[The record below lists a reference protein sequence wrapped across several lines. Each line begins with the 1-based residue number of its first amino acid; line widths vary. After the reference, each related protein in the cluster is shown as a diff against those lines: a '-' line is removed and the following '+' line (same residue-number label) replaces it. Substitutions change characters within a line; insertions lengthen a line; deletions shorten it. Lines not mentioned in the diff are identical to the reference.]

1 MPNYSTR
8 KERCIMNKRKGM
20 SNGKI
25 FIKLIKY
32 TWDASQ
38 LTFSALMVASLLF
51 SILRYSEIVVLE
63 WLFANTLEI
72 VKGANYDVMIRPILA
87 ILLILILNPVAEWL
101 EYLAQGYFWRRGNG
115 YMHSLYHERIN
126 RVDLIDYENVENYN
140 DFKKASLGNDEAPNG
155 IRVIVQIIFLYLP
168 FILIT
173 SIYLFSIKPML
184 VVALVLIFIPV
195 LISELI
201 KMSNNYNFEDKIA
214 SRKRKTEYFEDC
226 IVSKENFK
234 ETLINGSFNYF
245 YNLFSDS
252 NKEFSKAFISVKN
265 KLLKVSIIMRVINTL
280 GYLCVLALLVY
291 YLYNG
296 TISVGQFAA
305 VFYSIEKITSM
316 LQKLIEDIGGA
327 LVGISTTSFL
337 IRFLNEEK
345 AMGRE
350 EELSKVGDIV
360 LKNVSFKYPNAKEK
374 SLSNINLTIKAG
386 TSLAI
391 VGENGAGKST
401 LTKLIMGL
409 YTPSEGVVQYD
420 GDDIAKYSNSSKF
433 KNISAVFQN
442 FIKYKLS
449 AEDNIRISDISSQ
462 DSIENASSKINLSF
476 HDLKISN
483 ETMLCRE
490 FCGQDLSGGQ
500 WQRIAIARGLYR
512 PHDLIVLD
520 EPTAAIDPIE
530 EANVFSTFKKLNDDK
545 TCIFV
550 THRLGSTQIADKIIV
565 MENGQIVEEGTNQ
578 ELIKLKGKYY
588 KLLESQAKW
597 YER

>member
-1 MPNYSTR
+1 MPNYLTH

-32 TWDASQ
+32 TWDASP

-115 YMHSLYHERIN
+115 YMNSLYHERIN
-126 RVDLIDYENVENYN
+126 RVDLIDYENVENYH

-184 VVALVLIFIPV
+184 VVALVLIFIPI

-201 KMSNNYNFEDKIA
+201 RMSNNYNFEDKIA
-214 SRKRKTEYFEDC
+214 SRKRKTEYFESC

-234 ETLINGSFNYF
+234 ETLINGSFSYF
-245 YNLFSDS
+245 YKLFLDS

-296 TISVGQFAA
+296 SISVGQFAA

-316 LQKLIEDIGGA
+316 LKNLIEDIGGA
-327 LVGISTTSFL
+327 LVGISNTSFL

-345 AMGRE
+345 EVGIE
-350 EELSKVGDIV
+350 EEVSKLRDIV
-360 LKNVSFKYPNAKEK
+360 LKDVSFRYPNAKEN

-409 YTPSEGVVQYD
+409 YTPSEGVVQY
-420 GDDIAKYSNSSKF
+420 GDEDIVRYSNSSKF

-490 FCGQDLSGGQ
+490 FGGQDLSGGQ

-530 EANVFSTFKKLNDDK
+530 EANVFSTFKKLSDDK

>member
-1 MPNYSTR
+1 MPNYLTH

-32 TWDASQ
+32 TWDASP

-115 YMHSLYHERIN
+115 YMNSLYHERIN
-126 RVDLIDYENVENYN
+126 RVDLIDYENVENYH

-184 VVALVLIFIPV
+184 VVALVLIFIPI

-201 KMSNNYNFEDKIA
+201 RMSNNYNFEDKIA
-214 SRKRKTEYFEDC
+214 SRKRKTEYFESC

-234 ETLINGSFNYF
+234 ETLINGSFSYF
-245 YNLFSDS
+245 YKLFLDS

-296 TISVGQFAA
+296 SISVGQFAA

-316 LQKLIEDIGGA
+316 LKNLIEDIGGA
-327 LVGISTTSFL
+327 LVGISNTSFL

-345 AMGRE
+345 EVGIE
-350 EELSKVGDIV
+350 EEVSKLRDIV
-360 LKNVSFKYPNAKEK
+360 LKDVSFRYPNAKEN

-409 YTPSEGVVQYD
+409 YTPSEGVVQY
-420 GDDIAKYSNSSKF
+420 GDEDIVRYSNSSKF

-490 FCGQDLSGGQ
+490 FGGQDLSGGQ

-530 EANVFSTFKKLNDDK
+530 EANVFSTFKKLSDDK

-550 THRLGSTQIADKIIV
+550 THRLGSTQIAYKIIV